1 MAFAYDQVL
10 YNSQPM
16 AQTHPDHVAALAILF
31 GMSPAPVDRCRVL
44 ELGCGNGA
52 NLIPMALALP
62 ESRFTGVDLA
72 EAPIRM
78 AQALAEELRMR
89 NCAFHHLDLTELTAA
104 FGEFDYIIAHGVYS
118 WVPPGVRDKLLAVC
132 RSLLAP
138 RGVAYVSY
146 NTYPGCHLRN
156 ITRDMMLYQTRGVT
170 DPELRLK
177 DAAALVRFLASAEPA
192 SPALREELRVV
203 ASRDPSAL
211 FHDDLAEVNHPVYF
225 HQFIEHAREHGLEF
239 LAEAQFSA
247 MQEAAY
253 SAETAETVRLLA
265 QGDRIRKQQYLDF
278 LKCRRFRQT
287 LLCHRETR
295 VEDPPNAQYV
305 RRLWAASAATAV
317 SDEEFRSPDGASIR
331 TNLPAV
337 KSAIAYLGRSWPR
350 AVSFDE
356 LASEVG
362 PTGSEILPDL
372 LLRTCASGLVELYA
386 MPSPFSVEVSERPRA
401 SALARIQAA
410 SGATVTTLRHSV
422 VEIQDRLAREL
433 IRLLDGTRDR
443 AALLRDLQPLA
454 GDAPP
459 RLEDLERNL
468 GRLARIALLEA

>member
-1 MAFAYDQVL
+1 
-10 YNSQPM
+10 M
-16 AQTHPDHVAALAILF
+16 AQTHPDHTAALAILF
-31 GMSPAPVDRCRVL
+31 GMNPAPVERCRVL
-44 ELGCGNGA
+44 ELGCGNGV

-62 ESRFTGVDLA
+62 GSRLAGVDLA

-78 AQALAEELRMR
+78 AQALAEELKLR
-89 NCAFHHLDLTELTAA
+89 NCVFHHLDLMELTAA

-118 WVPPGVRDKLLAVC
+118 WVPAGVRDKLLAVC
-132 RSLLAP
+132 RALLAP
-138 RGVAYVSY
+138 GGVAYVSY

-156 ITRDMMLYQTRGVT
+156 IVRDMMQYQTRGVT

-177 DAAALVRFLASAEPA
+177 DATALVRFLASAEPT

-203 ASRDPSAL
+203 AARDPSVL
-211 FHDDLAEVNHPVYF
+211 FHDDLSEVNHPVYF

-239 LAEAQFSA
+239 VAEAQLSA

-253 SAETAETVRLLA
+253 SAEVAETVRLLA

-295 VEDPPNAQYV
+295 VEDPPNAQNV
-305 RRLWAASAATAV
+305 RRLWAASAATPV

-331 TNLPAV
+331 SNLPAV
-337 KSAIAYLGRSWPR
+337 KAAIAYLGRAWPR
-350 AVSFDE
+350 AVSFEE
-356 LASEVG
+356 LEAEVG
-362 PTGSEILPDL
+362 PSGSEILPDL
-372 LLRTCASGLVELYA
+372 LLRTCASGLVELHA
-386 MPSPFSVEVSERPRA
+386 MASPFTVEVSERPRA
-401 SALARIQAA
+401 FALARIQAA
-410 SGATVTTLRHSV
+410 SGAPITTLRHSD

-433 IRLLDGTRDR
+433 IRLLDGARDR

-454 GDAPP
+454 GAEPL

-468 GRLARIALLEA
+468 AKLAHRALLEA